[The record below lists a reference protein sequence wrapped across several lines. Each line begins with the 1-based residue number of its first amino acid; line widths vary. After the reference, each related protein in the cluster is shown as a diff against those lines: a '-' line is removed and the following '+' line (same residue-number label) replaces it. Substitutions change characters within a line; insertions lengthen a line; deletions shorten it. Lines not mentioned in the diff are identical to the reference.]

1 MNFYQ
6 QQILKIKK
14 ECYPPESLVEQ
25 VVNAK
30 VFMDNNFADTIN
42 ADDIAGKAFYSKFH
56 FIRLFRTC
64 YGRTPHQYLRELRIQ
79 KAKEM
84 ISKGMPIAQACY
96 CAGFSSTSSFCG
108 LFKKITGKQPSFF
121 VSPVK

>member
-6 QQILKIKK
+6 QQLLKIKK
-14 ECYPPESLVEQ
+14 ECYPADGLVEQ

-30 VFMDNNFADTIN
+30 VFIDNNFSDTIN

-56 FIRLFRTC
+56 FIRLFKSC
-64 YGRTPHQYLRELRIQ
+64 YGRTPHQYLKELRVQ

-84 ISKGMPIAQACY
+84 ISKGMSVRQACSDV
-96 CAGFSSTSSFCG
+96 GFCSTSSFSG

-121 VSPVK
+121 VSPAK